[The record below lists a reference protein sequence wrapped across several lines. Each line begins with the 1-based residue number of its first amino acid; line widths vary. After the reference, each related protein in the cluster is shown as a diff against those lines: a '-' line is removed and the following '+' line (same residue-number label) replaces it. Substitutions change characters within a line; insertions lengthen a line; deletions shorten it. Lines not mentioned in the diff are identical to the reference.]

1 MRKRMNFSG
10 TKLTREELKLM
21 KAGNGAA
28 SIDGH
33 LNPTG
38 GSCGQ
43 PPKDKQSLEYCA
55 WLECTNRLQNGTIS
69 ISCP

>member
-1 MRKRMNFSG
+1 MNFSG
-10 TKLTREELKLM
+10 AKLSREELKLM

-28 SIDGH
+28 SIDGN

-43 PPKDKQSLEYCA
+43 EPNDQQSLEYCV
-55 WLECTNRLQNGTIS
+55 WLKCTNRLQNGTIS
-69 ISCP
+69 LSCP